1 MLFLIVSPLLRILFY
16 SGACEAFC
24 FLCLNLIGCFGYF
37 LSSKRALST
46 GMLKGVG
53 ENILDAYVQ
62 DFLDLPSNFDEKN
75 LRKAIIENLKKFILI
90 FGKDFTFLGEECHRH
105 VGL

>member
-1 MLFLIVSPLLRILFY
+1 
-16 SGACEAFC
+16 
-24 FLCLNLIGCFGYF
+24 
-37 LSSKRALST
+37 
-46 GMLKGVG
+46 MLKGVG

-105 VGL
+105 VGLKDYSSDFFSTIDPCLAWCPSNQRLARLGLNRSGR